1 MALKRG
7 DDLAQRIRPGE
18 LAVKKRDKLVARG
31 QLAHEFIAPMPLHKP
46 IEDVPRNEFHNIAEN
61 SILMAHGVDPFSSP
75 DDLLNLPNRV
85 ESMPCALST
94 KIEPDSRGSSP
105 AMTRGTYLTIF
116 WDISLSRFSA
126 AR

>member
-46 IEDVPRNEFHNIAEN
+46 IEDDPRNEFQNIAEN

-94 KIEPDSRGSSP
+94 KLNRTAVGQ
-105 AMTRGTYLTIF
+105 
-116 WDISLSRFSA
+116 
-126 AR
+126 ARP